1 MLSRTAIAV
10 STSSDFVV
18 EGAVDFVL
26 LGTEDRGKI
35 VGHVVL
41 SDLGRSRSRRY
52 MMSLVHVKYDVEESR
67 GLYGERCG

>member
-1 MLSRTAIAV
+1 MFSRTAIAV

-41 SDLGRSRSRRY
+41 SVR
-52 MMSLVHVKYDVEESR
+52 VKSIYEGILCR
-67 GLYGERCG
+67 